1 MKYVLT
7 TWGIAA
13 LFISGCGPSDK
24 ERTLSILNTEADRW
38 DGGSEFAPS
47 ATDAYGRPVTVSIS
61 KTVLDYVLEVRSNGP
76 DGLAKNSDDI
86 VVNRSKRHGKIIEV
100 TAEAGEKL
108 TESGTIGV
116 IKGIKKGI
124 VGSGSGKEK
133 DKDKKKDN

>member
-1 MKYVLT
+1 M
-7 TWGIAA
+7 
-13 LFISGCGPSDK
+13 
-24 ERTLSILNTEADRW
+24 
-38 DGGSEFAPS
+38 
-47 ATDAYGRPVTVSIS
+47 TVSIS